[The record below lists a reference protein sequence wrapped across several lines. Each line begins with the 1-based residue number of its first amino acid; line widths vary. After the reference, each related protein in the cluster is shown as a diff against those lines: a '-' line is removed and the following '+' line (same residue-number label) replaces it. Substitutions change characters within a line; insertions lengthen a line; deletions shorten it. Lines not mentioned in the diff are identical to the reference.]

1 MPSRLGRQ
9 GRVSLYNQRG
19 RDIPN
24 QTHPPPA
31 SPSTI
36 PFHPIL
42 SYPIPDPHPI
52 PPDPYPSHSRPI
64 PLPFSPHINIP
75 IPIPSPCL
83 RNARPPRL
91 SHGVPGAE
99 CISSSHRTTSHA
111 RGAICPRRRPGAP
124 GANMSG
130 CPTYWPWTGRG
141 IARNAIPHITIAHR
155 CAPIPSGSDGEHY
168 IPIRYNK
175 GRGF

>member
-31 SPSTI
+31 SPSI
-36 PFHPIL
+36 IL
-42 SYPIPDPHPI
+42 S
-52 PPDPYPSHSRPI
+52 PSILS
-64 PLPFSPHINIP
+64 LSPRINIP
-75 IPIPSPCL
+75 IPIPPPCL

>member
-9 GRVSLYNQRG
+9 DRVSLYNLTGAGTFLTKPTRPQ
-19 RDIPN
+19 
-24 QTHPPPA
+24 HPLL
-31 SPSTI
+31 SSY
-36 PFHPIL
+36 PIL
-42 SYPIPDPHPI
+42 SYPILSYPILSYPCPHP
-52 PPDPYPSHSRPI
+52 RPV

-75 IPIPSPCL
+75 IPIPSACL

-99 CISSSHRTTSHA
+99 CISSSHQTTSHA

-155 CAPIPSGSDGEHY
+155 CAPTPNGSDGEHY

>member
-36 PFHPIL
+36 PFHPTL
-42 SYPIPDPHPI
+42 SY
-52 PPDPYPSHSRPI
+52 

-75 IPIPSPCL
+75 IPIPSTCL

-155 CAPIPSGSDGEHY
+155 CAPTPNGSDGEHY

>member
-31 SPSTI
+31 SPSI
-36 PFHPIL
+36 IL
-42 SYPIPDPHPI
+42 SRSHPIPDLI
-52 PPDPYPSHSRPI
+52 PSPLIPVPI

-83 RNARPPRL
+83 RNAHPPRL

-141 IARNAIPHITIAHR
+141 IARNAIPHITIARR
-155 CAPIPSGSDGEHY
+155 CAPTPNGSDGEHY

>member
-31 SPSTI
+31 SPSI
-36 PFHPIL
+36 ILSSYPIL
-42 SYPIPDPHPI
+42 SYSILSLSPSHPI
-52 PPDPYPSHSRPI
+52 PSH
-64 PLPFSPHINIP
+64 PLPFSPPINIP
-75 IPIPSPCL
+75 IPIPSTCL

-141 IARNAIPHITIAHR
+141 IARNAIPHITIARR
-155 CAPIPSGSDGEHY
+155 CAPIPNGSDGEHY